1 MQVINLYRYL
11 RPNGGVT
18 NSIEKPEGID
28 YSIKYRLIA
37 EDGKLL
43 TNGSDSTECIDVD
56 STDGWFEIDK
66 PKPESESE

>member
-1 MQVINLYRYL
+1 MQVINLYRYS

-56 STDGWFEIDK
+56 STDGWFEIDA
-66 PKPESESE
+66 PKPESE